1 LQIRL
6 LIKPGSQ
13 ALRLLGLL
21 NAKLYLADKKRE
33 MIRQN
38 LGISIIEVMVVIAI
52 IAILST
58 IAVPNYIAWLPK
70 YRLSASAR
78 DVLSDLE
85 YARGYA
91 IKVNASVVLEFNT
104 GQDTYNVWIDNGA
117 LGNKDNWNQDADEK
131 RIRFRQM
138 PPDVDLAAVSFLNNR
153 VRFNGTG
160 FPETE
165 PDPPAA
171 MGGGTVTLSN
181 RTGTQ
186 VVELKIGGKAKIQ

>member
-1 LQIRL
+1 
-6 LIKPGSQ
+6 
-13 ALRLLGLL
+13 L
-21 NAKLYLADKKRE
+21 NAKGDLVGKKRE
-33 MIRQN
+33 AMRQN
-38 LGISIIEVMVVIAI
+38 LGISIIEVMVVVAI

-70 YRLSASAR
+70 YRLSTSAR
-78 DVLSDLE
+78 DILSDLE

-91 IKVNASVVLEFNT
+91 IKANASVVLEFNI
-104 GQDTYNVWIDNGA
+104 GQETYKAWIDNGA

-131 RIRFRQM
+131 LIRFRQM
-138 PPDVDLAAVSFLNNR
+138 APGVDLAAVSFLNNR

-171 MGGGTVTLSN
+171 LGGGTITITN
-181 RTGTQ
+181 RTGNQ
-186 VVELKIGGKAKIQ
+186 IVELKIGGKARIQ